1 MNIDNLV
8 TMANQIGSFFE
19 SYPDKAEASTEISGH
34 LRRYWAP
41 RMRGQLLVH
50 VDEQHGEGLS
60 PIVLTSI
67 REHRAQL
74 VAPAP

>member
-1 MNIDNLV
+1 MNIENLV
-8 TMANQIGSFFE
+8 TMANQIGSFFD

-41 RMRGQLLVH
+41 RMRVQLLGH
-50 VDEQHGEGLS
+50 VDALHGEGLS

-67 REHRAQL
+67 QENRAKL
-74 VAPAP
+74 L